1 MIFSWKD
8 NWTDWLIS
16 DTKLGRACGKEN
28 LLINDNDDGETY
40 KVHKKYSKRKKYYTT
55 WNILG
60 VFITFD
66 SRQSLHVSFRLAF
79 PQQFLIYRVVMVYI
93 RLWRC

>member
-1 MIFSWKD
+1 MIMTMARPIKFSKS
-8 NWTDWLIS
+8 TV
-16 DTKLGRACGKEN
+16 KE
-28 LLINDNDDGETY
+28 
-40 KVHKKYSKRKKYYTT
+40 KKYYTT

-79 PQQFLIYRVVMVYI
+79 PQQFFIYRVVMVYI